1 MLFRYSFRLCNIG
14 KLELSVMCLQG
25 PLYHQPYIRTK
36 ANIAG
41 VILTACSHVCICHV
55 AIAQTLMR
63 QRITPVTI
71 SFTGGFIL
79 LDGKNFEVKGTWE
92 GEGNSTPF
100 GYDFWYQPRKSV
112 MISSEWGEPNAFLHG
127 FNPQHV
133 ADGKCYM
140 CKHHSRTHRF
150 FSPLQLYL
158 FCFVDFN
165 LQ

>member
-1 MLFRYSFRLCNIG
+1 M
-14 KLELSVMCLQG
+14 
-25 PLYHQPYIRTK
+25 
-36 ANIAG
+36 
-41 VILTACSHVCICHV
+41 
-55 AIAQTLMR
+55 
-63 QRITPVTI
+63 TI

-79 LDGKNFEVKGTWE
+79 LDGKSFEVKGTWE

-100 GYDFWYQPRKSV
+100 GYDFWYQPRKNV

-158 FCFVDFN
+158 FSFVDFN
-165 LQ
+165 LQYIQVSGLNPTHCFSVKVDLDRKKAPLLYE